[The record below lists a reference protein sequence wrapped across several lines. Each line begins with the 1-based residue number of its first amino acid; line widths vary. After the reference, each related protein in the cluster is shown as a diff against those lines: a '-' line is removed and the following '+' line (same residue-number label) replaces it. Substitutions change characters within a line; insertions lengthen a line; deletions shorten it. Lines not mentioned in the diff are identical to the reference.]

1 MAERGPVLR
10 RRTIV
15 AGLACLASASILS
28 TAAPAAAA
36 TPASW
41 REGEHGSGP
50 PAPDVVAAPSARLHG
65 AGPRWADLEPDDQ
78 WARPAIDHVAR
89 VNDWMR
95 DRKPNRDGTLRFSP
109 DAFET
114 RRLWARALVRAFARD
129 EEPDPGIRFPDLETT
144 SRFWRSAAIAVEHR
158 WLTRARD
165 GRFLPNEPVSAR
177 VVNRSLVTA
186 LGMRAT
192 AAAIDRLS
200 TTDGRRFRTPKMFGY
215 NLLALRLGLRF
226 NNRVDESQDVVPGE
240 PLRRKQAA
248 WSLYRATTLDH
259 WEVPNLQEQYAGI
272 QLPRMSPK
280 RRSIVA
286 WGIRYVGYPYIWGG
300 EWGFDGSEPPAF
312 GSQPGPGFDCSGLS
326 WWALRRDEGPWQIS
340 PPRPYRGWSLPQRTS
355 AQMAAATTDRLRYRE
370 LKPGDLMFYDGDGDR
385 TVDHVDVY
393 VGRGWALDSSSSV
406 GGVTLMWVE
415 SGWYRDHFVHG
426 RRVLRRA

>member
-1 MAERGPVLR
+1 MAVRGSGLR
-10 RRTIV
+10 RRLISV
-15 AGLACLASASILS
+15 ALACLASAPLTSVS
-28 TAAPAAAA
+28 SAAAA
-36 TPASW
+36 STPPAW
-41 REGEHGSGP
+41 RAGEHGSGM
-50 PAPDVVAAPSARLHG
+50 PALSPVATTAARTPNARAP
-65 AGPRWADLEPDDQ
+65 WADLEPDDR

-89 VNDWMR
+89 RNDWMA
-95 DRKPNRDGTLRFSP
+95 DRRPNRDGSLRFAP

-114 RRLWARALVRAFARD
+114 RRFWARALVRAFARD
-129 EEPDPGIRFPDLETT
+129 EEPDPSIRFPDLDRS
-144 SRFWRSAAIAVEHR
+144 SRFWRAAAIAVKHR
-158 WLTRARD
+158 WLTPARG
-165 GRFLPNEPVSAR
+165 GRFLPSEPVTAR
-177 VVNRSLVTA
+177 VVNRSLVTV
-186 LGMRAT
+186 LGMRRT
-192 AAAIDRLS
+192 AVAIDRLS
-200 TTDGRRFRTPKMFGY
+200 ITDGRRFRTPKMFGY

-226 NNRVDESQDVVPGE
+226 NNKVDESQDVVPGE

-248 WSLYRATTLDH
+248 WSLYRAATLDS
-259 WEVPNLQEQYAGI
+259 WVVPYLKDQYAGI
-272 QLPRMSPK
+272 RLPRMSPK

-300 EWGFDGSEPPAF
+300 EWGFDGPVPSAF

-355 AQMAAATTDRLRYRE
+355 AQMAATTTDRLRYSE
-370 LKPGDLMFYDGDGDR
+370 LKPGDLMFYDGNGDR

-426 RRVLRRA
+426 RRVLGRT